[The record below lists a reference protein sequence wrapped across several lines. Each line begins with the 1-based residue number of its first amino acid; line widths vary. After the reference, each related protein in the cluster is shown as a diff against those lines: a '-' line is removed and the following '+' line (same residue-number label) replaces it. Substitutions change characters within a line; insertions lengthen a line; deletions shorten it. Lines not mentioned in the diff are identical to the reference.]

1 MTFQILALS
10 GGGCLGY
17 YSSHVMAGLEP
28 RAGKPLARCFDVIAG
43 TSIGGML
50 ALAVAAE
57 IPLQR
62 LDENFRL
69 HGTHVFSD
77 KPKPTTL
84 MRGLA
89 ALAGAVFSPKYSA
102 QRLRDNLTGLVGDV
116 RLGEL
121 KTPVM
126 ITAINADRGEA
137 RLFSSLKPEDQD
149 LRAVDVAMA
158 TSAVPTYYSMAPVAG
173 GHYVDGGLYAN
184 APDMVALSECK
195 HVLGVDPADIRLLS
209 IGTTTP
215 RFAFP
220 KPRKLGLGAVDWLLK
235 ERLVRVTLAAQQCS
249 TDTLMRRELGE
260 RYLRI
265 DAEETPQEQDML
277 GLDVATPQALAIME
291 RLAEG
296 SLQALENKE
305 LLRSILQHQR
315 P

>member
-28 RAGKPLARCFDVIAG
+28 MAGKPLARCFDVIAG

-50 ALAVAAE
+50 GLAVAAE
-57 IPLQR
+57 IPAEHI
-62 LDENFRL
+62 DENFRL

-77 KPKPTTL
+77 RPKPTTL
-84 MRGLA
+84 MSGLR
-89 ALAGAVFSPKYSA
+89 ALAGALFSPKYSA
-102 QRLRDNLTGLVGDV
+102 QRLRDNLVDLVGDV

-126 ITAINADRGEA
+126 ITAIRADTGEA
-137 RLFSSLKPEDQD
+137 HMFCSLKPEDAD
-149 LRAVDVAMA
+149 LKAVDVAMA
-158 TSAVPTYYSMAPVAG
+158 TTAVPTYYPLAPVAG
-173 GHYVDGGLYAN
+173 GHYVDGGLFAN
-184 APDMVALSECK
+184 APDMVALSECE
-195 HVLGVDPADIRLLS
+195 HVLGISPADIRMLS

-220 KPRKLGLGAVDWLLK
+220 RPVKPGMGAVDWLLR
-235 ERLVRVTLAAQQCS
+235 ERLVRVTLAAHQSS
-249 TDTLMRRELGE
+249 TDLLMRRELGD

-277 GLDVATPQALAIME
+277 GLDVATPEASAILE
-291 RLAEG
+291 RLAAE
-296 SLQALENKE
+296 SLQPLENKE
-305 LLRSILQHQR
+305 LLRSILQHER
-315 P
+315 A